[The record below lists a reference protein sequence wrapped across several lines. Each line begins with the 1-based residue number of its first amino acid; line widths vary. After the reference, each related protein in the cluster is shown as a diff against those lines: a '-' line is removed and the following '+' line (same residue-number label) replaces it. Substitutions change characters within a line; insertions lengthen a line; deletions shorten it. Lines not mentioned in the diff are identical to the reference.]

1 MHKQAPSSAQ
11 MEPYRRTVDD
21 VVAALGTDRQSGLG
35 QTQAQERLERYG
47 QNQLIAETPLPKWRK
62 FLTQFADVL
71 VILLIIA
78 ASISGVLWFFERN
91 SALPYD
97 AIAIFAIVLLNA
109 WMDTS
114 SRPGRSGLSPR
125 CARCLLRKQL

>member
-21 VVAALGTDRQSGLG
+21 VVAALRTDRQSGLT
-35 QTQAQERLERYG
+35 QTQAQERLKRYG
-47 QNQLIAETPLPKWRK
+47 QNQVIAETPLPKWRK
-62 FLTQFADVL
+62 FLAQFADVL

-109 WMDTS
+109 LMGYFQQA
-114 SRPGRSGLSPR
+114 RSPR
-125 CARCLLRKQL
+125 CARCLRRRQL